1 MGLNFLEKVP
11 NKILLFGQDQVN
23 ALVAKAGDP
32 TNDKEMAKALQKAIG
47 KSNLVFFFW
56 IFFRKRLTNTTE
68 CIIYKY
74 LVR

>member
-1 MGLNFLEKVP
+1 M
-11 NKILLFGQDQVN
+11 N

-56 IFFRKRLTNTTE
+56 FFSEN
-68 CIIYKY
+68 
-74 LVR
+74 V